1 MTKLPTD
8 RQQHSRHPSE
18 GSSFNYPSNA
28 ATNAASVAAT
38 STTTSILPMTRL
50 DNQPQ
55 QQQPQQQYQQPHP
68 NRLIPNSNDS
78 TNNRNNSNSSV
89 NSSPISL
96 ASSTNS
102 TTTTQ
107 QQKQLQNIH
116 LTRISEVAHLSSLP
130 SEFLTHDPSRPLLHI
145 DESSVDGTITEYK
158 YYLNPMK
165 SCVIFILLVEML
177 ERFSFYG
184 INYTTTAYLTGE

>member
-1 MTKLPTD
+1 MTKPPTD
-8 RQQHSRHPSE
+8 RQHSRHTSE
-18 GSSFNYPSNA
+18 GSIFNYPSNA
-28 ATNAASVAAT
+28 ATNAASAAAT

-68 NRLIPNSNDS
+68 NRLIPG
-78 TNNRNNSNSSV
+78 NNNNNNSSV

-96 ASSTNS
+96 TSSTNS

-107 QQKQLQNIH
+107 QQKQQLQNIH

-130 SEFLTHDPSRPLLHI
+130 SEFLTHDSLRPLLHI
-145 DESSVDGTITEYK
+145 DESTSDNDDGTVNITEYK

>member
-28 ATNAASVAAT
+28 ATNAASTAAT
-38 STTTSILPMTRL
+38 STTTSTLPMTRL

-68 NRLIPNSNDS
+68 NRLIPNSN
-78 TNNRNNSNSSV
+78 SSV

-96 ASSTNS
+96 TSSTNS
-102 TTTTQ
+102 TTATQ
-107 QQKQLQNIH
+107 QKQLQLQNIH
-116 LTRISEVAHLSSLP
+116 LTRISEVSHLSSLP

-145 DESSVDGTITEYK
+145 DESSVDGSITEYK